1 MLFSSRMGTL
11 PMEPKGWA
19 YMLASA
25 RNGTLYVGSAVDLS
39 FRIYEHKEKLRP
51 GFTSTHGVTMLV
63 WYEHYPSLIEARHR
77 EYAIKKWRRAWKI
90 ALIERMN
97 PDWRDLYDELNS

>member
-1 MLFSSRMGTL
+1 MGTL

-39 FRIYEHKEKLRP
+39 FRIYEHREKLRP
-51 GFTSTHGVTMLV
+51 GFTSRYGVSMLV
-63 WYEHYPSLIEARHR
+63 WYEAYPSIIEARHR
-77 EYAIKKWRRAWKI
+77 EYAIKKWRRAWKL
-90 ALIERMN
+90 ALIESMN
-97 PDWRDLYDELNS
+97 PEWRDLYDELNS

>member
-1 MLFSSRMGTL
+1 MRANL
-11 PMEPKGWA
+11 PMEPRGWT
-19 YMLASA
+19 YMLASR
-25 RNGTLYVGSAVDLS
+25 RNGTLYVGSATDLS
-39 FRIYEHKEKLRP
+39 WRIYEHKEKLRP

-63 WYEHYPSLIEARHR
+63 WYEDYPSLIEARHR

-97 PDWRDLYDELNS
+97 PDWRDLYDELNR

>member
-1 MLFSSRMGTL
+1 MLQRAIL
-11 PMEPKGWA
+11 PMEPRGWT
-19 YMLASA
+19 YMLASR
-25 RNGTLYVGSAVDLS
+25 RNGTLYVGSATDLS
-39 FRIYEHKEKLRP
+39 WRIYEHKEKLRP

-63 WYEHYPSLIEARHR
+63 WYEDYPSLIEARHR

-97 PDWRDLYDELNS
+97 PDWRDLYDERNR